1 MGRSAH
7 GRASGGCLRS
17 LIVGRALFNSRT
29 LAIVG
34 AAFGFLLTIGGL
46 ALPEFALVGGSVF
59 AILGTCLAYDISGL
73 GARWI
78 AWERS
83 LGAPTLGLSIWLQR
97 TLDGAAITCLGVA
110 VAWASATS
118 LA

>member
-7 GRASGGCLRS
+7 GRTFCPCLRS
-17 LIVGRALFNSRT
+17 DAVGRSLFNSRG
-29 LAIVG
+29 LAVLG
-34 AAFGFLLTIGGL
+34 AALGFLLTVGGL
-46 ALPEFALVGGSVF
+46 ALPEFAVAGGSLF
-59 AILGTCLAYDISGL
+59 AVLGTCLAYDIRGL

-83 LGAPTLGLSIWLQR
+83 LGAPNLGLSVWLQR

-110 VAWASATS
+110 VAWASAVS
-118 LA
+118 LL